1 MKRSNLL
8 IFSVFSMAAVIAV
21 GCGDSGKS
29 SRRTPIRNGS
39 AKAEPGHGK
48 PQGTASDTLIE
59 QTAQE
64 LDKIL
69 KDSVGEDQVVDL
81 TSLNE
86 TVHLKLVSVAH
97 VLKNS
102 EGAQNKQ
109 FLFQFTPSIDEATQN
124 VKATSVV
131 TRRTA
136 NAKTHSQKM
145 NRYFIPSDLTLTANE
160 FTSTEGFF
168 YTPNIDKGSAQI
180 AVERGAR
187 SNKSEEDILADILA
201 ADRKEFKKGSLIKKG
216 GKYSITVTRNGMRWM
231 IKVDR
236 QAEQGKANL
245 FQELVLFYDQVDKAT
260 PEKVAAEKVAEKA
273 AAEKAAAE
281 KEALEK
287 AAEKPATPAS
297 DKSPAPANRTDVEA
311 ETAPAAGAAEA
322 KESAAKASGTK
333 AAEAK
338 PDSKVAMVAKS
349 KKGETIGSSTAKAD
363 KSASGQQNSSRP
375 EANSKT
381 EEVFFNP

>member
-260 PEKVAAEKVAEKA
+260 PEKVAAEKVA
-273 AAEKAAAE
+273 AEKAAAE

-297 DKSPAPANRTDVEA
+297 DKSPAPANISDGKA

-322 KESAAKASGTK
+322 KEPAAKASGPK

-349 KKGETIGSSTAKAD
+349 RKGETIRSSTAKAD
-363 KSASGQQNSSRP
+363 ESASGQQNSSRP

-381 EEVFFNP
+381 EELFFDP